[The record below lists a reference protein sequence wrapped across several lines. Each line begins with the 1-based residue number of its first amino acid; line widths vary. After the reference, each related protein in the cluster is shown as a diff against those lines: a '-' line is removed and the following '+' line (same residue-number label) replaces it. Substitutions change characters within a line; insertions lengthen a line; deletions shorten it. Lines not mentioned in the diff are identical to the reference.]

1 MYSLARVTG
10 LCHLERS
17 GVPCECYAPENAVNH
32 CKAPP
37 ARSATV
43 RSQALM
49 LLVQPDMGQLKK
61 ARNVMSSAPQFPLI
75 IPRPRSRLR
84 LLQEADKTE
93 ETAFI
98 RSCAALQLL
107 DRVLLTLQETRKN
120 AKAATQT
127 AYQPDDANCSHHR
140 ET

>member
-1 MYSLARVTG
+1 
-10 LCHLERS
+10 
-17 GVPCECYAPENAVNH
+17 
-32 CKAPP
+32 
-37 ARSATV
+37 
-43 RSQALM
+43 M
-49 LLVQPDMGQLKK
+49 LLVQPEMGQLKE
-61 ARNVMSSAPQFPLI
+61 AHNVMSSAPQFPLI

-120 AKAATQT
+120 AKA
-127 AYQPDDANCSHHR
+127 DDANCSHHR